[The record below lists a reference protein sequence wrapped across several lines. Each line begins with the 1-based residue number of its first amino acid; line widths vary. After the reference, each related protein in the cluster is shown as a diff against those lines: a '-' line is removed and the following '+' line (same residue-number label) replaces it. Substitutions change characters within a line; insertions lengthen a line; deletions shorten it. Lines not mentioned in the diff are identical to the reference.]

1 LAATRRA
8 FSYSTARVIIPH
20 SSRALSRIEFASTR
34 LQGTP
39 EENKGVSAG
48 SLAHFGTYSV
58 DAAGTTLTYHVER
71 SSFPNWDDTDQKW
84 SIIKLAGDDLTLGVA
99 RTSSGG
105 KAELVWERA
114 E

>member
-1 LAATRRA
+1 MRSNMSMPFWL
-8 FSYSTARVIIPH
+8 PPKP
-20 SSRALSRIEFASTR
+20 SSRLPSGNSVI
-34 LQGTP
+34 
-39 EENKGVSAG
+39 SA
-48 SLAHFGTYSV
+48 YSV
-58 DAAGTTLTYHVER
+58 DAADTTLTYHVQR

-105 KAELVWERA
+105 KAELVYKRA